1 MPWFCVVFVVVMVLG
16 ACRPAPI
23 PQDPSRAIVLE
34 VPLRGEWRVFR
45 PPGHAAFAF
54 DLAATGDGGR
64 RLLRAP
70 RWRHLLGRAT
80 VEDSYSWGR
89 SVYAP
94 ASGVI
99 VAAHDGWPDRL
110 RLSLFRDAAS
120 MLLSRPELTPE
131 DIRPFAGNHLIL
143 RTDSVHIFLAH
154 LRSGS
159 IRVSAG
165 EVVWLGQPL
174 AEVGNSGISLF
185 PHLHLEV
192 FDQATNLLEARTL
205 AFHLRAFERWD
216 GRTWLPQRN
225 APLHRGEWIRPL
237 LGPSAAIG
245 PASTSRA
252 TRNVLR

>member
-1 MPWFCVVFVVVMVLG
+1 MPWVCLVFVVAMVLG
-16 ACRPAPI
+16 ACRQASA
-23 PQDPSRAIVLE
+23 PQDPSPASLLE
-34 VPLRGEWRVFR
+34 FPLRGEWRELR
-45 PPGHAAFAF
+45 SPGHAAFAF
-54 DLAATGDGGR
+54 DLAATGDRGR
-64 RLLRAP
+64 RLMRTP
-70 RWRHLLGRAT
+70 RWRHLLGRVT

-99 VAAHDGWPDRL
+99 VEAHDGWPDRR
-110 RLSLFRDAAS
+110 RLSLIRDALS

-131 DIRPFAGNHLIL
+131 DIRPFAGNYLVL
-143 RTDSVHIFLAH
+143 RADSVYIFLAH

-165 EVVWLGQPL
+165 DVVSLGQPL
-174 AEVGNSGISLF
+174 AEVGNSGLSLL

-216 GRTWLPQRN
+216 GSAWLPQRN
-225 APLHRGEWIRPL
+225 APLHRGDWIRLHPQ
-237 LGPSAAIG
+237 PSTV
-245 PASTSRA
+245 PESA
-252 TRNVLR
+252 T